1 MNPSAPFLLI
11 DIRQIEPNGKSKN
24 FSYSF
29 FRGKGAVKLKPNI
42 SRSKYLSI
50 LGYGALPH
58 RPTKGLS
65 ERLRRPFGA
74 SLFGNLRAQILS
86 FTLEISV
93 LLA

>member
-1 MNPSAPFLLI
+1 MNRSAPFLLI
-11 DIRQIEPNGKSKN
+11 DTSKLN
-24 FSYSF
+24 RMAKLRISAILSF
-29 FRGKGAVKLKPNI
+29 AGSGAVKLKPNI

-50 LGYGALPH
+50 SGYGALPH

-74 SLFGNLRAQILS
+74 SPFGNLRAQILS